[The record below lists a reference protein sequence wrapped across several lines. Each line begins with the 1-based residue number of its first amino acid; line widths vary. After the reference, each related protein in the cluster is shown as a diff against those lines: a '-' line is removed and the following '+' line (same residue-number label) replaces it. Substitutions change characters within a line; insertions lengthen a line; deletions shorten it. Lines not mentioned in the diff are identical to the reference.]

1 VEWSPDLDA
10 AGRVAVAAV
19 LGLVLGL
26 ERERRGHD
34 AGTRTFAVLASAA
47 ALFTVL
53 SSSGFDQEGSDAT
66 RIASQV
72 VVGVGF
78 LGAGLIFRQGLSVQ
92 NLTTA
97 AALWATAAIGVSSGA
112 GEVGLAGVTTVITIA
127 LLVVE
132 PTRLTRAIPGP
143 PPRQRLECHL
153 RPGASAAGLRRV
165 IEQDD
170 ALDIGDWV
178 VGKADG
184 GAVVHLGVRS
194 DDPEAIDRL
203 VERLV
208 ADREVASLQVQR

>member
-1 VEWSPDLDA
+1 LEWTPDLDV
-10 AGRVAVAAV
+10 AGRVAVAAI
-19 LGLVLGL
+19 LGLILGL

-53 SSSGFDQEGSDAT
+53 SSTGFDQEGSDAT

-78 LGAGLIFRQGLSVQ
+78 LGAGLIFRQGISVQ

-97 AALWATAAIGVSSGA
+97 AALWSTAAIGVSAGA
-112 GEVGLAGVTTVITIA
+112 GKVGLAAITTAITVG

-143 PPRQRLECHL
+143 PPRQLLECHL
-153 RPGASAAGLRRV
+153 RPGASADALRQV
-165 IEQDD
+165 IEQDG
-170 ALDIGDWV
+170 AVDIGEWV

-184 GAVVHLGVRS
+184 GAVVHVGVRT
-194 DDPEAIDRL
+194 DDPAAMSRLVDRL
-203 VERLV
+203 V
-208 ADREVASLQVQR
+208 AYREVASLQVQR